1 MDGRVTDTALSRQQT
16 SAVPVPEARMRD
28 LAAHGHTTISKGSKS
43 FALASFFFDRVTRAD
58 VQMLYAW
65 CRHCDDVIDGQD
77 LGGDAPDI
85 TLSADEQAR
94 RLAGLRR
101 DTLAALEGRAV
112 GHPAFD
118 GFSLVAQRHQI
129 PTVYPMDLLEG
140 FAKDVARNRYE
151 TLDDTLSYCYGVAG
165 AVGIMMAIVMG
176 ADPEN
181 EALLDRACDLG
192 LAFQL
197 TNIARDIV
205 DDAKAGRIYLPTEFL
220 EDAGLAA
227 DPTVILNPDNR
238 FALAHAVSRLLQEAD
253 LYYASATEGIPDL
266 RPRAAAAIASAR
278 NIYRDIGRL
287 IRNRGPRAWD
297 DRAHTSKPRKLWLA
311 ARGCAYAIPRA
322 AVPSGRNAP
331 ARNGLWS
338 RPRRELAC

>member
-1 MDGRVTDTALSRQQT
+1 MTDIALSRHEV
-16 SAVPVPEARMRD
+16 SAALVDASSLQE

-43 FALASFFFDRVTRAD
+43 FALASFFFDKATRAD

-85 TLSADEQAR
+85 DLSADEQAN

-101 DTLAALEGRAV
+101 DTLSAIEGRAV

-118 GFSLVAQRHQI
+118 GFSLVTQHHHI
-129 PTVYPMDLLEG
+129 PSVYPMDLLEG

-151 TLDDTLSYCYGVAG
+151 TLNDTLSYCYGVAG

-176 ADPEN
+176 AEPEN

-227 DPTVILNPDNR
+227 DPVAILDPDNR

-253 LYYASATEGIPDL
+253 LYYASASEGIPDL

-297 DRAHTSKPRKLWLA
+297 DRAHTSKTRKLWLA
-311 ARGCAYAIPRA
+311 ARGCAHAIPLA
-322 AVPSGRNAP
+322 AVPSGRNTP